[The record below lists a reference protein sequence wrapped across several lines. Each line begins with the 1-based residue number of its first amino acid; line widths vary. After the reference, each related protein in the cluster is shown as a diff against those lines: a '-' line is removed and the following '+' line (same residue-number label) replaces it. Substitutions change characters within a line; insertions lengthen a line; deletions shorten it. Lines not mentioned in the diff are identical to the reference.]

1 MKIIRVVL
9 TALLMGLSGGMLALP
24 SMTKDFKEHYK
35 LSKQSKLVQLDCAV
49 CHIGKSPKLNPYGLD
64 LKKVMVEA
72 KTKKLTSS
80 ILKKVEDL
88 DSDNDGAKNLAE
100 IKADTNP
107 GDPKSKP

>member
-1 MKIIRVVL
+1 MKITRVVL
-9 TALLMGLSGGMLALP
+9 TTLLVGLSGSLLALP

-35 LSKQSKLVQLDCAV
+35 LTKQSQLTQLDCAV

-64 LKKVMVEA
+64 LKKVMAEM
-72 KTKKLTSS
+72 KTKKLTPDV
-80 ILKKVEDL
+80 LKKVEEL
-88 DSDNDGAKNLAE
+88 DSDKDGAKNIVE